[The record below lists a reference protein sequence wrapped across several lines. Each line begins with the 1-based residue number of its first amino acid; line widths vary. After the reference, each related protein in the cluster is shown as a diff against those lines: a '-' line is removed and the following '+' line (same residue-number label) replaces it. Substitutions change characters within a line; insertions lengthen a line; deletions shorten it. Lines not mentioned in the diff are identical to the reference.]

1 MLWTEGIKRSE
12 KGIPLN
18 GLKIENGVL
27 QKCLIEREAK
37 SVRIPDNVEQIN
49 ADAFDGYDDLKIV
62 VPRRIEEELTKSIVS
77 SLCDRVSDYD
87 NWTKLYIEY
96 MGYGP
101 CLAVLNVDSG
111 VIKHCILEAIKS
123 EKDELKNVGWN
134 VCEIDADDVNAICE
148 EMKSIGLDNLVH
160 VTEDSVSTFKK
171 LPLLEYSPVS
181 QMYGRARAIND
192 LISKEG
198 FGVLYLKNLNE
209 ENYRGLPHNFIY
221 NLIKSH
227 SFNFVRLSPKWL
239 VIIQVG
245 KNVVLDAQG
254 GVDKLFDGNR
264 YCFKTPAGY
273 IKYMADLGKVVGL
286 EPKQTQ
292 SSFSALFEDDDEDIS
307 QGDNKTAE
315 NEEPGTNQEE
325 ASRKEIDWEE
335 RHFQICLALL
345 SRTDINSTATAAIIT
360 RADRMIEKL
369 KKHYEELAEKK

>member
-1 MLWTEGIKRSE
+1 MLWEEGFKRS
-12 KGIPLN
+12 KMGIPLN

-37 SVRIPDNVEQIN
+37 SVRIPDNVERIN
-49 ADAFDGYDDLKIV
+49 ADAFDGYVDLKIV

-96 MGYGP
+96 MEYGP
-101 CLAVLNVDSG
+101 CLGVLNVDSG

-181 QMYGRARAIND
+181 QMGGRARAIND

-245 KNVVLDAQG
+245 ENVVLDAPG

-273 IKYMADLGKVVGL
+273 IKYMADLRKVVGL